1 MIKEY
6 VLIFSTRAGGDIPK
20 QGDRSDIKKMKD
32 AVLADPTVK
41 VSDLIEAYGRAGT
54 MLNVI
59 KVLRS
64 ETLKARDRKVPHQGT
79 YTHTHTHKSRI

>member
-1 MIKEY
+1 MGLSAR
-6 VLIFSTRAGGDIPK
+6 VGGDIPK

-32 AVLADPTVK
+32 AVLADPHVK

-64 ETLKARDRKVPHQGT
+64 ETLPPRDRRVPHQGT
-79 YTHTHTHKSRI
+79 HTHR